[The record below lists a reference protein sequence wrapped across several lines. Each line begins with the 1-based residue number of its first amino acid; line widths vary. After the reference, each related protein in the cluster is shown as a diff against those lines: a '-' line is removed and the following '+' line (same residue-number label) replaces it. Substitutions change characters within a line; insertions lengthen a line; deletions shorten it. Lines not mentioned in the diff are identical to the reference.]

1 MALTDTDYTA
11 LSTEITTDP
20 EGLGYSGKTYPEI
33 ADLLNTVGLSSEQIG
48 AGAVDGQELSK
59 AVVISEYLSLTDAA
73 RAGWTAILTAGN
85 GQIDAG
91 DSNVV
96 AQIAA
101 IWGVGTTTR
110 ANLLAL
116 ATRSASRAEVLFGSG
131 VIISKFDVA
140 EAG

>member
-1 MALTDTDYTA
+1 MALSETDYMT
-11 LSTEITTDP
+11 LNTEIATDP
-20 EGLGYSGKTYPEI
+20 QGLGYSGKTSPEI
-33 ADLLNTVGLSSEQIG
+33 AALLNTIGLSNEQIG

-91 DSNVV
+91 DALVV

-101 IWGVGTTTR
+101 IWGAGTTTR
-110 ANLLAL
+110 ANLLTL
-116 ATRSASRAEVLFGSG
+116 ATRDASRAEVLFGSG
-131 VIISKFDVA
+131 VIIDKFDIA
-140 EAG
+140 EAV